1 MKRKTA
7 RKNSNVAKVV
17 QILLFTTVIVVC
29 ITFSKYK
36 TALGGKATAIIGN
49 PKTTVVDEVVLT
61 ELKPGDS
68 ITSNFKVKNFDE
80 NKTSDISMV
89 YTIKLETEKYLPLN
103 FELKKVENGEI
114 QEENLL
120 NNNITQEI
128 EMPTD
133 KYEQEYQL
141 TVSWNGDEKN
151 YLYSNE
157 IDCVK
162 IIVDSYQKA
171 I

>member
-7 RKNSNVAKVV
+7 IKNNNVTKAV

-36 TALGGKATAIIGN
+36 TALGSKATAIIGN
-49 PKTTVVDEVVLT
+49 PKTTVVDEVILT
-61 ELKPGDS
+61 EMKPGDS
-68 ITSNFKVKNFDE
+68 ITSNFKVRNFDE
-80 NKTSDISMV
+80 SKTSDIPMI
-89 YTIKLETEKYLPLN
+89 YTIKLETRNYLPLN
-103 FELKKVENGEI
+103 FELKKVENGEV
-114 QEENLL
+114 QSENLL
-120 NNNITQEI
+120 SNNITQEV
-128 EMPTD
+128 EMEAN

-141 TVSWNGDEKN
+141 TVNWNSEENN

-162 IIVDSYQKA
+162 IIVESYQKA